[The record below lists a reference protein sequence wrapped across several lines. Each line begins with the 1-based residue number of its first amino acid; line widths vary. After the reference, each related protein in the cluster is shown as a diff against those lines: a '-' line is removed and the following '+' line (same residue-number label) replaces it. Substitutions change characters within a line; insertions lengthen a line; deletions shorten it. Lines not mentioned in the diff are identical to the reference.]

1 VGTERPTLLATIA
14 PIGGRIRAMRM
25 LLVEDDARLASAI
38 RSWIGHGGVEV
49 DWVTGGLE
57 VEPILR
63 RQSYDWVVL
72 DLGLPDIEGELVL
85 RKLRACGHE
94 LPVIV
99 ITAREQVQDRVR
111 LLDMGADDFL
121 VKPVH
126 LDELA
131 ARLRAV
137 QRRKV
142 AQPAHETTLRHGTLC
157 VVPASRTVSL
167 DGTYVPL
174 TNREFWLLEALL
186 RNKGSVVTREQL
198 LEALYGWSDEIV
210 GNAVDVH
217 VHNLRRK
224 LGAGLIRT
232 VRGVGYT
239 MCDEA

>member
-1 VGTERPTLLATIA
+1 V
-14 PIGGRIRAMRM
+14 
-25 LLVEDDARLASAI
+25 
-38 RSWIGHGGVEV
+38 
-49 DWVTGGLE
+49 
-57 VEPILR
+57 
-63 RQSYDWVVL
+63 
-72 DLGLPDIEGELVL
+72 
-85 RKLRACGHE
+85 
-94 LPVIV
+94 PVIV
-99 ITAREQVQDRVR
+99 ITAREQVHDRVR
-111 LLDMGADDFL
+111 LLDLGADDFL

-142 AQPAHETTLRHGTLC
+142 AQPGHEGTLRHGALSL
-157 VVPASRTVSL
+157 VPASRTVSL
-167 DGTYVPL
+167 DGSYILL

-186 RNKGSVVTREQL
+186 RHKGNVVTRVQL

-224 LGAGLIRT
+224 LGPGLIRT

-239 MCDEA
+239 LSNEA